1 MGIALLAGHAN
12 ANTTEVTETTSAIT
26 ATPNMG
32 AITDS
37 SVTDLAINTGE
48 KISAEDALNAR
59 DIAVQKRAAEVRAC
73 YLFKSSLRLYGY
85 KLKFKMD
92 RVNDGRLFE
101 ILSWIISF
109 QTTTTTITITITI
122 MKIIRIIVYPY
133 ITQVS

>member
-26 ATPNMG
+26 AAPNMG

-37 SVTDLAINTGE
+37 SVTDSATGE

-73 YLFKSSLRLYGY
+73 YLFKSSLRLYGF
-85 KLKFKMD
+85 KLKFEMD
-92 RVNDGRLFE
+92 RVNDRRLFE
-101 ILSWIISF
+101 
-109 QTTTTTITITITI
+109 
-122 MKIIRIIVYPY
+122 V
-133 ITQVS
+133 

>member
-26 ATPNMG
+26 TTPNMG

-59 DIAVQKRAAEVRAC
+59 DMAVQKRAAEVRAC
-73 YLFKSSLRLYGY
+73 YLF
-85 KLKFKMD
+85 
-92 RVNDGRLFE
+92 
-101 ILSWIISF
+101 
-109 QTTTTTITITITI
+109 
-122 MKIIRIIVYPY
+122 
-133 ITQVS
+133 

>member
-73 YLFKSSLRLYGY
+73 YLF
-85 KLKFKMD
+85 
-92 RVNDGRLFE
+92 
-101 ILSWIISF
+101 
-109 QTTTTTITITITI
+109 
-122 MKIIRIIVYPY
+122 
-133 ITQVS
+133 

>member
-37 SVTDLAINTGE
+37 SVTDLAMNTGE

-59 DIAVQKRAAEVRAC
+59 DMAVQKRAAEVRAC
-73 YLFKSSLRLYGY
+73 YLF
-85 KLKFKMD
+85 
-92 RVNDGRLFE
+92 
-101 ILSWIISF
+101 
-109 QTTTTTITITITI
+109 
-122 MKIIRIIVYPY
+122 
-133 ITQVS
+133 